1 MSFSFFSRFTATIL
15 MTLTLTACS
24 SLYYSGLEKMGIPKR
39 DIMVYRVEKARDTQE
54 EAKDQFKS
62 ALAQF
67 TKLTNFQAGDLEEIY
82 NRLNSEYEASVDK
95 AEEVRKRID
104 DIEDVSEALF
114 EEWQEEIGQYSSAS
128 LKAGSERKLASTRR
142 QYKQLI
148 EAMNRAYE
156 KIPPVL
162 AVFKDQVLYLKHNLN
177 AQAIA
182 SLKGELKTVESDV
195 SALVAAMEKSIDE
208 ANAFIKTIET
218 VKSR

>member
-128 LKAGSERKLASTRR
+128 LKAGSARKLASTRR

-156 KIPPVL
+156 RIPPVL

-208 ANAFIKTIET
+208 ANAFIKTIEQ
-218 VKSR
+218 

>member
-208 ANAFIKTIET
+208 ANAFIKTIEQ
-218 VKSR
+218 

>member
-156 KIPPVL
+156 RIPPVL

-208 ANAFIKTIET
+208 ANAFIKTIEQ
-218 VKSR
+218 

>member
-67 TKLTNFQAGDLEEIY
+67 TKLTNFQGGDLEEIY

-156 KIPPVL
+156 RIPPVL

-208 ANAFIKTIET
+208 ANAFIKTIEQ
-218 VKSR
+218 